1 MQAYCLSC
9 KKHTDNIGSKRVIMI
24 NNVIKE
30 ASKCDNWIAQNSRF
44 LKQNSKQKSHKK
56 VAATILILNYLYIKH
71 KSL

>member
-1 MQAYCLSC
+1 
-9 KKHTDNIGSKRVIMI
+9 MI

-56 VAATILILNYLYIKH
+56 VVATILILNFLYIKH